1 MLKLVFE
8 YSHRIFEYIR
18 IFELYTHLC
27 PIDPFNDLLGGTCI
41 ENMRYM
47 YMHGIVSRLYQ
58 WRHVRNQQILYRKLD
73 NLEVFYNDKSLVF

>member
-1 MLKLVFE
+1 MPKLVFE
-8 YSHRIFEYIR
+8 YSHRIFEYTR

-47 YMHGIVSRLYQ
+47 YMHRIVSRLYQ
-58 WRHVRNQQILYRKLD
+58 
-73 NLEVFYNDKSLVF
+73 